1 MTVKITDRWFQK
13 RLQMEAKRYGIVSKQ
28 QKKDFEKLLEE
39 IPTDVM
45 FEVMHE
51 EAERLSRMVV
61 EEINSQPFWWPPLSE
76 DYRKRK
82 ERDPDLSDEMLK
94 DPAGRARQEV
104 FQDPGRGAE
113 QRALDGQDELQQVGP
128 DPRVRHRH
136 GQGFDPCPAP
146 LGTRD
151 QAVEE
156 VHPRHLQPHLWEDL
170 PPSSGQA
177 AEGSHTR
184 KPSQKDQAI
193 VRSIA
198 VHLQSAIPGG
208 SK

>member
-94 DPAGRARQEV
+94 ATEEYIESIGI
-104 FQDPGRGAE
+104 
-113 QRALDGQDELQQVGP
+113 QQVERGKKSFKIQVGVPNREHSTAKMNFNKLGRIHEYGTGTDKGSIPARPHWGP
-128 DPRVRHRH
+128 VIKRWKKYIPAIFNRTFGRTSRRL
-136 GQGFDPCPAP
+136 QGKLRKILTPES
-146 LGTRD
+146 
-151 QAVEE
+151 QAKKI
-156 VHPRHLQPHLWEDL
+156 
-170 PPSSGQA
+170 
-177 AEGSHTR
+177 
-184 KPSQKDQAI
+184 KP
-193 VRSIA
+193 
-198 VHLQSAIPGG
+198 
-208 SK
+208 